1 MVAIP
6 TLEEEDAKRPN
17 REHDT
22 LVRQRTRI
30 INRIKS
36 GLVRFGIQNFKPTLR
51 KSAERLGKL
60 MTPEGIFR
68 LPTKM
73 RPTPGP
79 SNLTIRESY
88 ESLIAVY

>member
-1 MVAIP
+1 MWTVAKSSMVLLFQGRLLADP
-6 TLEEEDAKRPN
+6 
-17 REHDT
+17 
-22 LVRQRTRI
+22 VRVSRH
-30 INRIKS
+30 
-36 GLVRFGIQNFKPTLR
+36 
-51 KSAERLGKL
+51 
-60 MTPEGIFR
+60 FR